1 MKECILE
8 NIIINKITDL
18 GISNTEAKELLKV
31 SKDIETDYKKLLN
44 RYPIQY
50 LIGYVNFY
58 GYQINV
64 NENVLIPRYET
75 EYLVEKTINL
85 SKKLFNDKVK
95 ILDIGTGSGA
105 IAISLSKNLNS
116 EVTASDIS
124 EECLNLAKQNSI
136 NNETKIEFVK
146 SDIFQNIN
154 GKYDIIISNPPYIDY
169 NEEIMDSVYNYEPHL
184 ALFAEDSGLYF
195 YKKILSECKKYLND
209 KFLIAFEIGYQ
220 QSKSITEF
228 ARTIFKTEKI
238 ITEKDLSGKDRNIFI
253 ISE

>member
-1 MKECILE
+1 ME
-8 NIIINKITDL
+8 N
-18 GISNTEAKELLKV
+18 LL
-31 SKDIETDYKKLLN
+31 S
-44 RYPIQY
+44 
-50 LIGYVNFY
+50 
-58 GYQINV
+58 
-64 NENVLIPRYET
+64 
-75 EYLVEKTINL
+75 
-85 SKKLFNDKVK
+85 
-95 ILDIGTGSGA
+95 
-105 IAISLSKNLNS
+105 
-116 EVTASDIS
+116 
-124 EECLNLAKQNSI
+124 LAKQNSI
-136 NNETKIEFVK
+136 NNETKIEFIK

-238 ITEKDLSGKDRNIFI
+238 ITEKDLSGKDRYIFI

>member
-1 MKECILE
+1 M
-8 NIIINKITDL
+8 
-18 GISNTEAKELLKV
+18 
-31 SKDIETDYKKLLN
+31 
-44 RYPIQY
+44 
-50 LIGYVNFY
+50 IGYVNFY

-238 ITEKDLSGKDRNIFI
+238 ITEKDLSGKDRYIFI

>member
-1 MKECILE
+1 M
-8 NIIINKITDL
+8 INKITDL
-18 GISNTEAKELLKV
+18 GISIIEAKELLKV

-44 RYPIQY
+44 KYPIQY

-58 GYQINV
+58 GYKINV

-75 EYLVEKTINL
+75 EYLIEKTINL
-85 SKKLFNDKVK
+85 SKKIFNDKVK

-136 NNETKIEFVK
+136 NNETKIEFIK
-146 SDIFQNIN
+146 SDIFQNIRD
-154 GKYDIIISNPPYIDY
+154 KYDIIISNPPYIDY
-169 NEEIMDSVYNYEPHL
+169 NEEIMDSVYMYEPHL
-184 ALFAEDSGLYF
+184 ALFAKDSGLYF

-238 ITEKDLSGKDRNIFI
+238 ITEKDLSGKDRYIFI